1 MHYVEIEEAIAKP
14 GLRLVLTPHVPGPF
28 GEAAKAI
35 LHVKKI
41 PYLPVRQPTEQQ
53 DRRALM
59 SWTRQT
65 SAPVAMYEDER
76 PRSGWAEI
84 LFLAERLAPAPRLVP
99 VDPFERALMFGLS
112 HELCGEHGLAWTRRL
127 QMLPRGMKR
136 EPETMAWKYGLEDEA
151 AVERAPARANEIL
164 AMLAAQLERQRAA
177 GSRFFVGGA
186 LTALDLYWACFSN
199 MVAPMPPER
208 SPMPDFLRG
217 IYGGAPGVRTP
228 APILLEHRDF
238 VFDEYLE
245 LPQDF

>member
-1 MHYVEIEEAIAKP
+1 MDYIEIDEAMGRP

-41 PYLPVRQPTEQQ
+41 PYVPVRQPGEQE
-53 DRRALM
+53 DRRALLR
-59 SWTRQT
+59 WTRQT

-84 LFLAERLAPAPRLVP
+84 LFLAERLEPSPRLVP
-99 VDPFERALMFGLS
+99 VDPFDRALMLGLS
-112 HELCGEHGLAWTRRL
+112 HEICGEHGLGWTRRL
-127 QMLPRGMKR
+127 QMLPRGVKG
-136 EPETMAWKYGLEDEA
+136 EPDTMIWKYGLEDEA
-151 AVERAPARANEIL
+151 AIDNASTRANEIL
-164 AMLAAQLERQRAA
+164 ALLAGQLERQRAA
-177 GSRFFVGGA
+177 GSRFFIGDA

-199 MVAPMPPER
+199 IVAPMPPER
-208 SPMPDFLRG
+208 SPMPDFIRG
-217 IYGGAPGVRTP
+217 IYTAAGVKAP
-228 APILLEHRDF
+228 APPLLEHRDF